1 MYKHLIA
8 LLLIFA
14 FAVSAADKIPAIY
27 TSREDFVKAVGHIQ
41 GGCVSKD
48 AIYLSHM
55 KGIFKFDHKGKL
67 IKHASTVSHTG
78 DLCYYDGKIYATIA
92 YYDKARKGKGAI
104 KEYNSELE
112 ELRSYEV
119 DQETDGITCLNGIL
133 YFGIGP
139 YSQKLHRGN
148 RIAKMPA
155 DFSSKPEIFEIDHGY
170 LTNFGPQT
178 LTNDGKNIFMSFYSS
193 QKGACHSAVFT
204 PDLKLVNTL
213 HFAASIGFDLFPGL
227 GDEKAPVFIKV
238 LEFGPKKQ
246 KERRIDFYKYENG
259 QMVNITQYA
268 GDKK

>member
-92 YYDKARKGKGAI
+92 YYDKERKA
-104 KEYNSELE
+104 KELVEKMFDPNHISYERFNSSIVKSNNLFDIQVGIAKKMAEMDTDDNPFIVKEMETKLQTLQTFIDKMEDLTSELVIH
-112 ELRSYEV
+112 L
-119 DQETDGITCLNGIL
+119 
-133 YFGIGP
+133 
-139 YSQKLHRGN
+139 
-148 RIAKMPA
+148 
-155 DFSSKPEIFEIDHGY
+155 SSNKKDNEDINNLFKDMDDLIDSVKDY
-170 LTNFGPQT
+170 
-178 LTNDGKNIFMSFYSS
+178 
-193 QKGACHSAVFT
+193 
-204 PDLKLVNTL
+204 
-213 HFAASIGFDLFPGL
+213 
-227 GDEKAPVFIKV
+227 
-238 LEFGPKKQ
+238 
-246 KERRIDFYKYENG
+246 
-259 QMVNITQYA
+259 
-268 GDKK
+268 